1 MVIRKLR
8 FDRKNLRVRKNIPMK
23 PGYPK
28 EGGGS
33 GPLLRLVPLV
43 VIALILGT
51 VAVTGCVRQAAS
63 ASQPAAGTPAT
74 VPAVYQGMYDSL
86 KIDMDHYDATLAMR
100 ETGNRYPIIF
110 GAELLQADV
119 NRGDVLLQPQV
130 MDSIRLML
138 DRYKAMG
145 IQGVTI
151 PIHYPVY
158 TPGYPRYNEYAAF
171 YRQVAAEVHKRGM
184 VLDVENHILFANT
197 QFSPIKWDY
206 SGVTADQYMAAK
218 RAMVEAIINDTH
230 PEYLDI
236 SAEPDTEYALTRWS
250 FIQDPVQH
258 TELINYVLAG
268 LDRQGTKIGA
278 GVGTWDP
285 NSVDYAKSYAANT
298 DLDFITIHVY
308 PVYGN
313 GLTNIDT
320 ISAIAGQYNKS
331 IVIDE
336 AWLHKQATPVAT
348 FNGMTTSSQA
358 YGLDIF
364 SFWSPLD
371 QQFLS
376 TLAQSARVNH
386 IKYISPFWGIY
397 FFGYTDYSPAID
409 SLGYSGR
416 ANAENAIA
424 AANIRAGIL
433 TPTGEFYQ
441 RLIGNNT

>member
-1 MVIRKLR
+1 ME
-8 FDRKNLRVRKNIPMK
+8 

-28 EGGGS
+28 EGKRS
-33 GPLLRLVPLV
+33 GILLRLIPLI

-63 ASQPAAGTPAT
+63 TQQPAASTHAP

-86 KIDMDHYDATLAMR
+86 KGDMDQYDATLASR
-100 ETGNRYPIIF
+100 DSGTRYPVIF

-130 MDSIRLML
+130 MDSVRLML

-158 TPGYPRYNEYAAF
+158 TPGYPNYDEYAAF

-197 QFSPIKWDY
+197 RFSPVTWNY
-206 SGVTADQYMAAK
+206 SGESADQYMAEK

-236 SAEPDTEYALTRWS
+236 SAEPDTEYALTHWS
-250 FIQDPVQH
+250 FMQTPAQH
-258 TELINYVLAG
+258 TALVNYVLAG

-278 GVGTWDP
+278 GAGSWDP
-285 NSVDYAKSYAANT
+285 DAADFVTSYATNT
-298 DLDFITIHVY
+298 DLDFISIHVY
-308 PVYGN
+308 PVYGK
-313 GLTNIDT
+313 GLSSID
-320 ISAIAGQYNKS
+320 ILSAIARQYNKS
-331 IVIDE
+331 VVIDE
-336 AWLHKQATPVAT
+336 AWLHKDAAPVAT
-348 FNGMTTSSQA
+348 FNGMTSSSQA

-376 TLAQSARVNH
+376 TLAQTARVNH
-386 IKYISPFWGIY
+386 IDYISPFWGIY
-397 FFGYTDYSPAID
+397 FYGYTDYSPTID
-409 SLGYSGR
+409 ALGYSDR
-416 ANAENAIA
+416 AHVENTIA
-424 AANIRAGIL
+424 SANIQNDTL
-433 TPTGEFYQ
+433 SPTGKFYQ
-441 RLIGNNT
+441 GLIENNT